1 MVSIAYVRP
10 MSLAFSLCV
19 AVVDVRWVP
28 GGSEV
33 VEAEDADEQ
42 WDKRGDGGRGACVRS
57 SSNASSALF
66 MHTHEQ
72 RTGR

>member
-1 MVSIAYVRP
+1 M
-10 MSLAFSLCV
+10 CG
-19 AVVDVRWVP
+19 VP
-28 GGSEV
+28 GGSEE

-66 MHTHEQ
+66 MHEQ